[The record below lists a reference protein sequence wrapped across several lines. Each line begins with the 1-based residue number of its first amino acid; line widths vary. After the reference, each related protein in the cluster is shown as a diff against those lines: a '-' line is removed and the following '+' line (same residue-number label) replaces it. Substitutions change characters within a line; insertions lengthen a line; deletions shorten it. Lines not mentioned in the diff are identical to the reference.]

1 MAYEGPRKFVSE
13 KFMRVGLAVF
23 AAALVLSPAAVF
35 AKSAGDLVIRFRAL
49 GVVPDEG
56 GAGNDGAALV
66 GGDTKLTSDIV
77 PELDFTYFFTDNI
90 AAELILATTQHT
102 ASLTGSTLGNL
113 DLGTVRLL
121 PPTLNLQYHFL
132 PKGKISPY
140 IGAGLNYT
148 IFFDARGGRGNGAG
162 TVVNDIS
169 YSNGFG
175 YSFQAGVDWQI
186 DDKWHLNA
194 DVKKIFLNTD
204 INVNNGTIKVD
215 DADVDPWI
223 FGVGVGYTF

>member
-35 AKSAGDLVIRFRAL
+35 AKSAGDLVVRFRAL

-56 GAGNDGAALV
+56 GAGDDGAAVV

-140 IGAGLNYT
+140 IGAGVNYT

-162 TVVNDIS
+162 TVINAIS

-186 DDKWHLNA
+186 GDKWHLNA

-204 INVNNGTIKVD
+204 INVNNGTIKVN

-223 FGVGVGYTF
+223 FGAGVGYTF

>member
-1 MAYEGPRKFVSE
+1 MAFKRPRKSALG
-13 KFMRVGLAVF
+13 KFNRVGMAIF
-23 AAALVLSPAAVF
+23 AAVLVLSPAAVF
-35 AKSAGDLVIRFRAL
+35 AKSAGDLVVRLRGL

-56 GAGNDGAALV
+56 GAGDDGTANV
-66 GGDTKLTSDIV
+66 GGDTNLTTDQV
-77 PELDFTYFFTDNI
+77 PELDFTYFITDNI
-90 AAELILATTQHT
+90 AAELILGTTRHT

-140 IGAGLNYT
+140 VGAGINYT
-148 IFFDARGGRGNGAG
+148 IFFDERGGKGNNAG
-162 TVVNDIS
+162 TVVNAIS

-175 YSFQAGVDWQI
+175 YSFQAGVDWKI

-204 INVNNGTIKVD
+204 INVNTGTIIVD
-215 DADVDPWI
+215 DADVDPWL
-223 FGVGVGYTF
+223 FGIGVGYTF